1 MTFIY
6 CNPTPVQLM
15 LRLLDPPKGGCCLA
29 LFLGLCV
36 TYVTSES
43 PLKAPVYVACSQA
56 SSVCAHT
63 QIRTSG
69 LTCTACFFV
78 FQTPQSL

>member
-6 CNPTPVQLM
+6 WNPTPVQLM
-15 LRLLDPPKGGCCLA
+15 LRLSDLPRGGCFA

-36 TYVTSES
+36 TYMTSES
-43 PLKAPVYVACSQA
+43 PLKAPVYAACSQP
-56 SSVCAHT
+56 SGVCAHT
-63 QIRTSG
+63 QSWTSES
-69 LTCTACFFV
+69 TCTARFFV